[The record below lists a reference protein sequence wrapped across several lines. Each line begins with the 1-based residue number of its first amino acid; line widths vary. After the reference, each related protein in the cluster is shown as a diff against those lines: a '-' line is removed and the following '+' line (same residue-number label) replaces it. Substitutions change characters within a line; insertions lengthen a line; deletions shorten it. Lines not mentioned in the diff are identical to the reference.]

1 MVADYV
7 SGIVSQFGA
16 GTFKAG
22 EVVSDVVLKALEG
35 LWQAFVECL
44 MNLSVVV
51 IDRKMAK
58 QMLFEVIDGVQADK
72 VDPNGVMEVFE
83 VYPETEIT
91 RISSPGDNISFAGIQ
106 IRIQG
111 GYEFSWK
118 LGTESFNRSEILL
131 FAFCELCIV
140 GTK

>member
-1 MVADYV
+1 M
-7 SGIVSQFGA
+7 
-16 GTFKAG
+16 
-22 EVVSDVVLKALEG
+22 
-35 LWQAFVECL
+35 ECL
-44 MNLSVVV
+44 TDLGVSI
-51 IDRKMAK
+51 IDRKMAE
-58 QMLFEVIDGVQADK
+58 QVAFEIINGVQSDK
-72 VDPNGVMEVFE
+72 VDSDGVMEVFE

-131 FAFCELCIV
+131 FAFCELLIV
-140 GTK
+140 GTKEIGQVSNYAFTHHDVFHFFDSFHINQSF